1 MVPNVYHLQQHR
13 LGSTYATC
21 TTRRIAEPVSSTR
34 RQIVCNVLK
43 LQFLPGKL
51 PLIVLTPRQSRQ
63 IRSKALSTPATMS
76 NEFIVK
82 FRSFDKVEK
91 NEQVHFFDFV
101 ETISLDIVAIKG
113 NSVEATITFVERI
126 VRLVAF
132 DNVASILLL
141 VWTDVGIPNF
151 LTMLVT
157 CEQLRKQWRRQAVK
171 TGSWGRSF
179 TSHYSATQVSGHQY
193 SPVSWIFLLT
203 QPGRQPGCKLF
214 NTVLW
219 PGAPWCNDATVKK
232 FLLPNRGS
240 STVIKCEI
248 SAYCDIPTTV

>member
-91 NEQVHFFDFV
+91 NEQVHFFRLCRNNFARHCCHKRQQCGSNNQLCRKNRS
-101 ETISLDIVAIKG
+101 TCSIRQCCFDIVAG
-113 NSVEATITFVERI
+113 M
-126 VRLVAF
+126 
-132 DNVASILLL
+132 D
-141 VWTDVGIPNF
+141 
-151 LTMLVT
+151 
-157 CEQLRKQWRRQAVK
+157 
-171 TGSWGRSF
+171 
-179 TSHYSATQVSGHQY
+179 
-193 SPVSWIFLLT
+193 
-203 QPGRQPGCKLF
+203 
-214 NTVLW
+214 
-219 PGAPWCNDATVKK
+219 GA
-232 FLLPNRGS
+232 
-240 STVIKCEI
+240 
-248 SAYCDIPTTV
+248 